1 MQPIKILLTILLSP
15 LAAIYWLITTI
26 RNWCY
31 DNGIFKSTSFDIPI
45 ISVGNLAVGG
55 SGKTPM
61 VEYLITELKDE
72 YTIATLS
79 RGYGRKT
86 KGFHWV
92 ESTLSPTQTGD
103 EPLQIKTKFKDISV
117 AVCEDRV
124 AGVKRILADKPETT
138 LILLDD
144 AFQHRAIKP
153 QIQLLLSTYSKPF
166 FKDWL
171 MPSGRLRESRSGAK
185 RADAI
190 VFTNS
195 GYKSFENFSN
205 SYNKPVFYTLTGSEV
220 LQEKINGKIEF
231 YAGKLFGF
239 SALANNSAF
248 KEALSSSYNLVGF
261 KGFRDHY
268 SYSQKDIDDILK
280 MAGEALVVCTEK
292 DWVKIKHL
300 KTVEQIK
307 TLSIRTSPTDN
318 ELIDW
323 LKAKINES

>member
-1 MQPIKILLTILLSP
+1 MLSP
-15 LAAIYWLITTI
+15 ISAIYWLITTI

-31 DNGIFKSTSFDIPI
+31 DAGILKSTSFDTPI

-61 VEYLITELKDE
+61 VEYLIRELQNE
-72 YTIATLS
+72 YNIATLS

-86 KGFHWV
+86 NGFRWV
-92 ESTLSPTQTGD
+92 ESNSSFYETGD
-103 EPLQIKTKFKDISV
+103 EPLQIKSKFQDISV
-117 AVCEDRV
+117 AVCENRV
-124 AGVKRILADKPETT
+124 AGVQRILAEKPEIN
-138 LILLDD
+138 LIILDD

-195 GYKSFENFSN
+195 GHKSFKNFSN
-205 SYNKPVFYTLTGSEV
+205 SYNKPLFYTVALSGV
-220 LQEKINGKIEF
+220 LQEKINDKIEF
-231 YAGKLFGF
+231 FSGKLFGF

-248 KEALSSSYNLVGF
+248 EETLTSSYDLIGF

-268 SYSQKDIDDILK
+268 PYSQSDVDDLLK
-280 MAGEALVVCTEK
+280 LAGKATLICTEK
-292 DWVKIKHL
+292 DWIKIKHL
-300 KTVEQIK
+300 ERVEKIK
-307 TLSIRTSPTDN
+307 TISIRTSPTDN
-318 ELIDW
+318 GLIDW